1 MSYRTDRRRRLIR
14 GLGRTMLLMRASG
27 DRSVSIQGY
36 APPPQA
42 AQLSDDMPQAAFIR
56 QITNDELAS
65 SAFGRPRNTDRIKD
79 GDSTYTLTDARPVFD
94 GQDVAGWTLIAEGGE
109 ITA

>member
-1 MSYRTDRRRRLIR
+1 
-14 GLGRTMLLMRASG
+14 MLLSRADATS
-27 DRSVSIQGY
+27 SVTVIGS
-36 APPPQA
+36 APPPQSS
-42 AQLSDDMPQAAFIR
+42 QLSNDAPQALFIC

-94 GQDVAGWTLIAEGGE
+94 GQDIAGWTLIAEGGE